1 MTTTPEAPAT
11 TLTERVAE
19 EIRAL
24 MGRRRTTGAALARKL
39 GRSEAWISYRLSGKQ
54 TIDLHDLEAIAG
66 ALGVAPVDLLPRGD
80 REAGTS
86 TQWKT
91 ALADQGM
98 RGTADRPTDNRPSDR
113 GSAGHRSGPPNGS
126 SVVRHSRHRGTP
138 AAVAVSTRTAQGS
151 SHE

>member
-24 MGRRRTTGAALARKL
+24 MGRRRMTGAALARSL

-54 TIDLHDLEAIAG
+54 TIDLHDLEAIAS
-66 ALGVAPVDLLPRGD
+66 ALGVAPVELLPARD
-80 REAGTS
+80 RRSGTTTGQYS
-86 TQWKT
+86 D
-91 ALADQGM
+91 LP
-98 RGTADRPTDNRPSDR
+98 DRPRDNRPVSRGASDR
-113 GSAGHRSGPPNGS
+113 GLSRTGPPKGAHG
-126 SVVRHSRHRGTP
+126 VRQSRQRGIP
-138 AAVAVSTRTAQGS
+138 AAVAAPLLLATGS